1 MKSKKSSKSSSSTSV
16 KKKKKLRTK
25 SAEIDLTENDVTER
39 LPSEEFEYFEKI
51 LCDKSTAPS
60 PTHSM
65 TSSASWL
72 RERELE
78 TCNERLQDKMADTE
92 ERYNSLRIQ
101 YDSISQVHRVLREN
115 HAQLQEEN
123 EKLKIDLQII
133 NECTNSLRSELKNV
147 KQELESANEISRILQ
162 QEIEENRFDRKKFQ
176 EISEQDGK
184 KILDLQRQCKE
195 MERILMRKHPD
206 SVSALI
212 VASKSSSVSQDLST
226 SARKVLEDRIKQ
238 LEIDAKEQD
247 KKAQQLLSNVQ
258 SRFKNVQDK
267 YENHIQDLETQVL
280 SLQQINLEQSKELHM
295 KNEKSTE
302 TISTQTLDIPEK
314 EKIETRSIASQ
325 TLPAQSRSSSA
336 QSLVN
341 KKSKIPTSQSEN
353 SIQAKEDANLMATIR
368 GMRVE
373 LALKE
378 KALLRHNR
386 DLEDS
391 KKTIKKLQ
399 KERDSYLAKEK
410 PSNSQAS
417 TAPHPPAAPA
427 TPKKIY
433 NPSHYQEG
441 GDDSP
446 AMKNAI
452 EKLKLMESDFKSL
465 YDKRIKDVSEFLIQ

>member
-1 MKSKKSSKSSSSTSV
+1 MKSKKSSRSSSSTGV
-16 KKKKKLRTK
+16 KKKKKSRTK

-39 LPSEEFEYFEKI
+39 LPSEEFDYFEKI

-78 TCNERLQDKMADTE
+78 TSNEQLQDKMADTE

-115 HAQLQEEN
+115 HAQLLEEN

-176 EISEQDGK
+176 DINEQDGK

-212 VASKSSSVSQDLST
+212 VASKSSHVSQDLST
-226 SARKVLEDRIKQ
+226 SARRVLEDRIKQ
-238 LEIDAKEQD
+238 LETDAKEQD

-295 KNEKSTE
+295 QNEKSTE
-302 TISTQTLDIPEK
+302 TISTQTMDIPEK
-314 EKIETRSIASQ
+314 EKNETRSIASQ
-325 TLPAQSRSSSA
+325 TLPAQNRSSSA
-336 QSLVN
+336 QSLN

-378 KALLRHNR
+378 KVLLRHNR

-410 PSNSQAS
+410 PLISQTS
-417 TAPHPPAAPA
+417 TAQHPPAAPPM
-427 TPKKIY
+427 TPKKVY
-433 NPSHYQEG
+433 NPSHYQESG
-441 GDDSP
+441 NDSP

-452 EKLKLMESDFKSL
+452 EKLKLMENDFKSL
-465 YDKRIKDVSEFLIQ
+465 YDKRIKDVS